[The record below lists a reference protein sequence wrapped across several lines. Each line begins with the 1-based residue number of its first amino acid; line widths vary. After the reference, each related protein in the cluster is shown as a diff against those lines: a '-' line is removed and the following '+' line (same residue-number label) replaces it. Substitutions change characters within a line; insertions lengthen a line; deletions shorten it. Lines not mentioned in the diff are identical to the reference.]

1 MAQEQHFF
9 QSEAAE
15 LLKMVIH
22 SVYSNKDIFLREL
35 ISNASDA
42 LDKRRIEVLS
52 NSEYGEYEPRIR
64 LIRDKEENTLTI
76 ADCGIGMTREEI
88 VNYIGTIAKSGT
100 REFLSAAQ
108 EKQKFEK
115 QEPGKQESEK
125 QGSDGGLSTQ
135 EMLIGQFGVGFY
147 SAFMVSDRVEL
158 VSRRLGASEAWKF
171 ESSGDGS
178 YTLEEAELPEC
189 GTRVTLHLHGFAG
202 RSSEDS
208 PPDSPLKN
216 EKDYTDEWTL
226 RDIVKKYSD
235 FISYPIVMNCS
246 RWKDEVETVED
257 EVVNSQKAIWCKAES
272 DVTEDEY
279 REFYRHLSHDWHEP
293 LERVTINAE
302 GAVNF
307 RGLLFIPS
315 QAPFDL
321 FIDRE
326 SGGLSLYIKRV
337 FIMNDCKVL
346 IPEYLRFVRG
356 VIDSEDLPL
365 NISREI
371 LQEDSQIRV
380 IRRSIL
386 RKLFASLRKMLESER
401 GKYEKFWKT
410 FGKVFKEGLVHD
422 RENAETLLEL
432 SLFRSTNE
440 FSGEGSSAEGKPDEK
455 EEWTTLDAYK
465 NRMKPG
471 QDVIYYLTGR
481 DISTLKGSP
490 KLEAFLAKA
499 YEVLLLSDSVDEVI
513 MAQTHEYGGM
523 KFLDAGSASAGVE
536 SEEEREKSAKK
547 LEEFQGDFA
556 PLKEKIMQTLGPVLT
571 DARLSLRMTSS
582 PVCLVSDENMM
593 SLQMEQ
599 LMRAMGQEVPPIKR
613 IFELNPNHPVI
624 GRLMTLARSGDGR
637 VEDFI
642 SVLYDQAVILDGG
655 TIADPARFSR
665 LFAGIMDSALG
676 ADEA

>member
-1 MAQEQHFF
+1 MTQERHFF

-15 LLKMVIH
+15 LLKMMIH

-52 NSEYGEYEPRIR
+52 NDEYGEYEPRIR
-64 LIRDKEENTLTI
+64 IIRGKEENTLTI
-76 ADCGIGMTREEI
+76 ADCGIGMTRDEI
-88 VNYIGTIAKSGT
+88 VKYIGTIAKSGT

-108 EKQKFEK
+108 EKR
-115 QEPGKQESEK
+115 ESENRE
-125 QGSDGGLSTQ
+125 STGGLSAQ

-147 SAFMVSDRVEL
+147 SAFMVADRVEL
-158 VSRRLGASEAWKF
+158 ISRRLGASEAWKF
-171 ESSGDGS
+171 DSAGDGS

-189 GTRVTLHLHGFAG
+189 GTLVRLHLRRPAG
-202 RSSEDS
+202 DSSDDS
-208 PPDSPLKN
+208 APDSSLRN
-216 EKDYTDEWTL
+216 EKDYTDEWVL

-246 RWKDEVETVED
+246 KWKDKAETVED

-272 DVTEDEY
+272 EVTEDEY

-321 FIDRE
+321 FTDRE
-326 SGGLSLYIKRV
+326 SGGVSLYIKRV

-346 IPEYLRFVRG
+346 IPEYLRFIKG
-356 VIDSEDLPL
+356 VVDSEDLPL

-371 LQEDSQIRV
+371 LQEDPQVRV
-380 IRRSIL
+380 IRRSVL
-386 RKLFASLRKMLESER
+386 RKLFASLRKMLENAHEKHEER
-401 GKYEKFWKT
+401 EKYEKFWKA
-410 FGKVFKEGLVHD
+410 FGRVFKEGVVQD
-422 RENAETLLEL
+422 RENAQAILEL
-432 SLFRSTNE
+432 SLFRSTFRSANE
-440 FSGEGSSAEGKPDEK
+440 TSGEDEK

-465 NRMKPG
+465 SRMKPG
-471 QDVIYYLTGR
+471 QDAIYYLTGR
-481 DISTLKGSP
+481 DFSVLKGSP
-490 KLEAFLAKA
+490 KLEAFQAKA
-499 YEVLLLSDSVDEVI
+499 YEVLLLTDPVDEVI
-513 MAQTHEYGGM
+513 MAQTHEYGGT
-523 KFLDAGSASAGVE
+523 KFLDAGSGSAGAE
-536 SEEEREKSAKK
+536 SEEERKESAKK
-547 LEEFQGDFA
+547 LEELQDGFA
-556 PLKEKIMQTLGPVLT
+556 PLKEKIMRTLGSVLS
-571 DARLSLRMTSS
+571 DARMSLRMTSS
-582 PVCLVSDENMM
+582 PVCLVGDENAM

-613 IFELNPNHPVI
+613 IFELNPHHPVI
-624 GRLMTLARSGDGR
+624 RRLMVLARSGDGR
-637 VEDFI
+637 VEDFV

-655 TIADPARFSR
+655 TIADPARFAR
-665 LFAGIMDSALG
+665 LSAGIMGSALETDT
-676 ADEA
+676 AD